1 MAAPLLLCDTPGL
14 LYRGFFALPDSIKG
28 AEGRPVNALVGSVN
42 MTLWCIE
49 KYKPRAV
56 VMCFGQESARLPRR
70 GLPGLPR
77 GAARRCPTTWP
88 GSGSARRTSTRRSGW
103 TVLGH
108 ESLEADDLM
117 GSLAA
122 LETEAGGDA
131 MILTAD
137 RDMFQCA
144 NEHVTI
150 LLQRA
155 RQQGPDEVGPDGVRE
170 IYGIDP
176 EQVPDFI
183 ALRGDPSDGL
193 PGAKGIGAK
202 TAADLLR
209 RKGDLEHVILG
220 AIRETPSV
228 RKALIEQAAELRT
241 FRDIATLRS
250 IPVERPPDAPTDYA
264 GGAEGGRGDRDGP
277 AREAAQRRG
286 SARLSRS
293 NAVSP
298 TQWAAPTAI
307 GEIDRVAQA
316 LGRAVGAGRGRWRA
330 AARAARR
337 PPSAR
342 PRRRRAGSRR
352 AAARS
357 PSAVP
362 SGTTIRT
369 SAKSR
374 P

>member
-1 MAAPLLLCDTPGL
+1 
-14 LYRGFFALPDSIKG
+14 
-28 AEGRPVNALVGSVN
+28 
-42 MTLWCIE
+42 
-49 KYKPRAV
+49 
-56 VMCFGQESARLPRR
+56 
-70 GLPGLPR
+70 
-77 GAARRCPTTWP
+77 
-88 GSGSARRTSTRRSGW
+88 
-103 TVLGH
+103 
-108 ESLEADDLM
+108 
-117 GSLAA
+117 
-122 LETEAGGDA
+122 
-131 MILTAD
+131 
-137 RDMFQCA
+137 MFQCA

-155 RQQGPDEVGPDGVRE
+155 RQQGPDEVGPDQVRE

-202 TAADLLR
+202 TAADLLQ

-228 RKALIEQAAELRT
+228 RKALIEQAAELRM

-250 IPVERPPDAPTDYA
+250 SRSSARRTRRPTTRAARRRPPRSAWAGWPSGSATRLSPAEQVERRVADPV
-264 GGAEGGRGDRDGP
+264 GGADGDRQVDRLEQ
-277 AREAAQRRG
+277 ALRRRG
-286 SARLSRS
+286 RR
-293 NAVSP
+293 P
-298 TQWAAPTAI
+298 
-307 GEIDRVAQA
+307 G
-316 LGRAVGAGRGRWRA
+316 GRWRA

-342 PRRRRAGSRR
+342 ARRRRAGSRR
-352 AAARS
+352 ASARCRRRC
-357 PSAVP
+357 P